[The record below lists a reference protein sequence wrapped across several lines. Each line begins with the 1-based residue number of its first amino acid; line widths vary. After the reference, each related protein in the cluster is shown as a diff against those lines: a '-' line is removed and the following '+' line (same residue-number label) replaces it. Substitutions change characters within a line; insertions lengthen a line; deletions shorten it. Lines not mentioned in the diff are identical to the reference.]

1 MPVWRAVRVWVVG
14 VAVLALA
21 STPAPAGSS
30 AGAPLPTLRIIVHR
44 ENPVTSLTIPDLQR
58 IFRKQTRMWPNGE
71 SVVPVDW
78 DATSPVRDSFSQKV
92 LRRSVREMAEFW
104 VQQSITQGLTPPT
117 TLKSARAILRF
128 VASVPGAI
136 AYAPA
141 HEVDA
146 TVKKIDVKGLP

>member
-1 MPVWRAVRVWVVG
+1 MPVWRAVRVWMTG
-14 VAVLALA
+14 AAVLALA
-21 STPAPAGSS
+21 STSAPA
-30 AGAPLPTLRIIVHR
+30 APTSQFRIIVHR
-44 ENPVTSLTIPDLQR
+44 ENPVTLLTIPELQR
-58 IFRKQTRMWPNGE
+58 MFRKQTRMWPNGE

-78 DATSPVRDSFSQKV
+78 DATSPVREDFSEKV

-117 TLKSARAILRF
+117 TLRSTRAILRF

-141 HEVDA
+141 GEVDA
-146 TVKKIDVKGLP
+146 TVKKVDVKGLP